1 MTLGK
6 KENIFLQLYHAF
18 HTNDSLFF
26 SPVLYCVMVQTSTEQ
41 LPKVKARN
49 KLRHLY
55 HIFNRL
61 QPCICCESPC
71 GSCWSQGQQL
81 PLWAYKTTALLTEIL
96 WLLVRIM
103 EDSLNILEKEKK
115 KKENTFS
122 VLEKWVLA
130 ASCPCRRLLA
140 SAWDCWPLPVEGNSI
155 PEPGTSR
162 SSLHPLHIG
171 THWHQSLFPLHI
183 LGCQSPPGINCT
195 CTNDG
200 ISYLQSTATSWI
212 YF

>member
-1 MTLGK
+1 MTLGN

-61 QPCICCESPC
+61 QPCICCGSPC

-103 EDSLNILEKEKK
+103 EDSLNILEKKK
-115 KKENTFS
+115 KK
-122 VLEKWVLA
+122 KI
-130 ASCPCRRLLA
+130 LLA
-140 SAWDCWPLPVEGNSI
+140 CWKSGCWLPVALAGDCWPLPEIAG
-155 PEPGTSR
+155 
-162 SSLHPLHIG
+162 LCL
-171 THWHQSLFPLHI
+171 
-183 LGCQSPPGINCT
+183 
-195 CTNDG
+195 
-200 ISYLQSTATSWI
+200 
-212 YF
+212 